1 MSSST
6 PDTAGRCCSVEKRRL
21 MDELQRCNFCSSSR
35 EELHSCYREAARESG
50 SRAKKCM
57 VS

>member
-6 PDTAGRCCSVEKRRL
+6 SDKAGSCCSAEKRRL

-50 SRAKKCM
+50 SRAKQCI